1 MRHGEAEFNKNEKI
15 KWRKTTRS
23 ELKASLGSGVL
34 GTRGAGLLV
43 A

>member
-15 KWRKTTRS
+15 KRRKTTRS

-34 GTRGAGLLV
+34 WTRGAG
-43 A
+43 